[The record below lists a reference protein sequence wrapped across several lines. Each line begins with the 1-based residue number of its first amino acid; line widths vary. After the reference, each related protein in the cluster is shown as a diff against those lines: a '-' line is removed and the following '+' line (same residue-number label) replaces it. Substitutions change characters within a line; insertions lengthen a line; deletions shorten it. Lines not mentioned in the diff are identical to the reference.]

1 MYHLLFQ
8 QYPRRIQIN
17 LLVSDFILI
26 KKKCSWYDKI
36 ILIFFFNN
44 YFPKT
49 DDKARRVKFSEIATQ
64 TVTLTNLL
72 TGLSSNLL
80 NSIPYVDQNV
90 VTTPNNN
97 LNNISISNVNNNKS
111 TNETT
116 TTTTNG
122 APVQVNTIVDTG
134 L

>member
-1 MYHLLFQ
+1 M
-8 QYPRRIQIN
+8 
-17 LLVSDFILI
+17 ILI
-26 KKKCSWYDKI
+26 AFLFLIVLFKKNT
-36 ILIFFFNN
+36 FFF
-44 YFPKT
+44 PET

-72 TGLSSNLL
+72 TGLSSSLL
-80 NSIPYVDQNV
+80 NNIPYVDQNV

-97 LNNISISNVNNNKS
+97 LNNISNVNNNKS

-116 TTTTNG
+116 TTNG
-122 APVQVNTIVDTG
+122 APIQVNAIVDTT